1 MYKNEMKSHTNI
13 IVKRYYSQS
22 IFKKRTEFAYKILN
36 RMERGIGMQFLN
48 DKKVWLFFALLI
60 MVITTL
66 CFWSMNRQEKKVYAN
81 GRIVEQA
88 TPKERV
94 IMIEWGRG

>member
-1 MYKNEMKSHTNI
+1 MYKKEMKSHTNI
-13 IVKRYYSQS
+13 IEN
-22 IFKKRTEFAYKILN
+22 IWI
-36 RMERGIGMQFLN
+36 ERGIGMQFLN

-60 MVITTL
+60 MVITTV
-66 CFWSMNRQEKKVYAN
+66 CFWNMNRQEKKVYAN

-88 TPKERV
+88 TPEEKV

>member
-1 MYKNEMKSHTNI
+1 MI
-13 IVKRYYSQS
+13 RRYG
-22 IFKKRTEFAYKILN
+22 F
-36 RMERGIGMQFLN
+36 
-48 DKKVWLFFALLI
+48 FFALLI
-60 MVITTL
+60 MVITTV

-88 TPKERV
+88 TPKEKM